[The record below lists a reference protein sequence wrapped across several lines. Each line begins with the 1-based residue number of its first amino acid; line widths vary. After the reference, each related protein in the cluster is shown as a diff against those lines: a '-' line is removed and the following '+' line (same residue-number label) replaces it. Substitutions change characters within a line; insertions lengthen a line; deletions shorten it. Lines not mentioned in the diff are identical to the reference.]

1 MYRVSG
7 NINLLSLLL
16 IARHQVS
23 EAIFIILPQKKK
35 RELIIGGIVS
45 HKKDMS
51 GTFGDKFNP
60 WWGTKMPYAMKHSQ
74 KMKKKKNTPA

>member
-1 MYRVSG
+1 M
-7 NINLLSLLL
+7 
-16 IARHQVS
+16 
-23 EAIFIILPQKKK
+23 
-35 RELIIGGIVS
+35 LIIGGIVS

-74 KMKKKKNTPA
+74 KMKKKKKYSSLVTKM

>member
-1 MYRVSG
+1 M
-7 NINLLSLLL
+7 
-16 IARHQVS
+16 
-23 EAIFIILPQKKK
+23 
-35 RELIIGGIVS
+35 LIIGGIVS